1 MGFHDEQVGFHDEQG
16 DPRLI
21 ILATGITD
29 GMLIFLVASGLT
41 LVLGVM
47 RVVNFS
53 HGGFFMIGAY
63 LAYEFLRG
71 QARPIWLF
79 VLILIAASAATAV
92 VGVACERVLFRRLYR
107 LPEVTS
113 LLGTYALLL
122 ILEGAAQ
129 LIWGQNPVTQP
140 EPSGLVHAISLGSTQ
155 VPRYDLLIVTAG
167 VLTAVG
173 LQLLLKGT
181 ELGRQVSAVAEDR
194 FMAGLLGIN
203 VNRVFAATFA
213 LGIFLAGLGGALA
226 GPTLSMV
233 PDIAVTFILEAFA
246 VVIVGGFGSIAGSLI
261 AALALGL
268 LHAFLASDAPS
279 LADFSLYI
287 LMAAVLVVRPQGL
300 LGSRHLIG
308 ETL

>member
-1 MGFHDEQVGFHDEQG
+1 M
-16 DPRLI
+16 I
-21 ILATGITD
+21 ILATGLTD
-29 GMLIFLVASGLT
+29 GMLIFMVASGLT

-63 LAYEFLRG
+63 LSYELLRG
-71 QARPIWLF
+71 HVQPIWLF
-79 VLILIAASAATAV
+79 VLLLIVASALTAA
-92 VGVACERVLFRRLYR
+92 VGLVSERVLFRRLYK
-107 LPEVTS
+107 LPEVSS

-129 LIWGQNPVTQP
+129 LIWGQDPVTQP
-140 EPSGLVHAISLGSTQ
+140 EPSGLVHAFTVAGAQ
-155 VPRYDLLIVTAG
+155 VPRYDILIVVGG
-167 VLTAVG
+167 VLTAVV
-173 LQLLLKGT
+173 LQVLIKGT
-181 ELGRQVSAVAEDR
+181 EFGRQLTAVAEDR
-194 FMAGLLGIN
+194 YMAGLLGIN

-233 PDIAVTFILEAFA
+233 PDIAVTFILQAFA
-246 VVIVGGFGSIAGSLI
+246 VVIIGGFGSIGGSLI

-268 LHAFLASDAPS
+268 LHSFLASDAPS
-279 LADFSLYI
+279 LADFSLYL

-300 LGSRHLIG
+300 LGSRHLL
-308 ETL
+308 EENL